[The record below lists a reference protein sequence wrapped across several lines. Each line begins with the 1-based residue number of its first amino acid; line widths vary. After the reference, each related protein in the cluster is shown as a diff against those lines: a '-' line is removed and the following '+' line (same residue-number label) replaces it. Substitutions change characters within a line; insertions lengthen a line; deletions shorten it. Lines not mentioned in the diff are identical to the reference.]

1 MDIKCKKCGR
11 FLGSTEHS
19 VQVMLK
25 CPNCRSYLLYRIV
38 LLSQNDRGKIIVSS
52 LGHLNEND
60 SH

>member
-25 CPNCRSYLLYRIV
+25 CPNCRAYMLYRIV
-38 LLSQNDRGKIIVSS
+38 FLSQTGV
-52 LGHLNEND
+52 HE
-60 SH
+60 